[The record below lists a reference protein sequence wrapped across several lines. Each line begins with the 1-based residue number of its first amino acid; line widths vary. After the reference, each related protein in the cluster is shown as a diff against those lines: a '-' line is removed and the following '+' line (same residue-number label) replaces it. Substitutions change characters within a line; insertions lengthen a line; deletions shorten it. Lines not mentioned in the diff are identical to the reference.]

1 MSKRSYNQ
9 VATVLNTVS
18 RNTRSKRP
26 RLQLGLSHKKHN
38 PWISATKTYN
48 YMTDDPLIDWLENTG
63 VKKRVRS
70 DSIDKSVITETFSDF
85 IKRKGIDFEQH
96 VINHI
101 HENIH
106 PVVKVSDYY
115 TIDGVKKAKE
125 LMTAGVPILHSVPLC
140 HTSSKTYGVADLV
153 VRSDYLLSLAPNVVQ
168 ETEELLHG
176 SRLSPNYHYVIIDIK
191 YSTLRLN
198 SKGRCLLNQGSMAA
212 YKSQVWIYNR
222 ALSEFQRYTPKSAYI
237 LGRRWT
243 YTSKKKTYSN
253 ESCFDRLGV
262 VDMVG
267 YDALIIKKAHSAV
280 KWCRD
285 VRNNGMKWTVK
296 PPTRD
301 ELYPNMCRDN
311 FRWNS
316 TKKEI
321 ANNLGEISQVWMCG
335 VKNRRVAFSNGV
347 RDWRDPRATAERLG
361 VTGKR
366 AVIVDKMLTINNQD
380 ENTVLPL
387 TITENTMKWRDVK
400 NEIFVDF
407 ETFSDVFLN
416 EEEKVTDQPRVNL
429 IYQIGLGYVD
439 ETGWTYKYFICHE
452 PTKKEEYRV
461 MKEFMDFMVER
472 DFPTAWYWHAE
483 DNFWKRSCRQQ
494 FERPDISHED
504 KEEIIHWN
512 MSEHWRD
519 MRKLFVGEQVVVKGC
534 FGYALKPIGRALKNM
549 NLITT
554 PLESECTN
562 GLTAMVQAWKCY
574 KKFDRPWKCGAMKDV
589 TQYNEYDCR
598 VLCDILTYLRKSH

>member
-9 VATVLNTVS
+9 FTTAINTVS

-26 RLQLGLSHKKHN
+26 RLQLGLAYKKHN

-48 YMTDDPLIDWLENTG
+48 YMTDDPLIDWLENTSI
-63 VKKRVRS
+63 KKRTRS
-70 DSIDKSVITETFSDF
+70 DSVDKSVITETFSDF

-96 VINHI
+96 VITYI

-115 TIDGVKKAKE
+115 TMEGVKKAKE

-140 HTSSKTYGVADLV
+140 HAASKTYGVADLV

-168 ETEELLHG
+168 ASEELSHG

-212 YKSQVWIYNR
+212 YKSQVWIYSR

-243 YTSKKKTYSN
+243 YTAKNKTYTN

-267 YDALIIKKAHSAV
+267 YDARIIKKAHSAV
-280 KWCRD
+280 NWCRD
-285 VRNNGMKWTVK
+285 VSNNGMKWTVT

-311 FRWNS
+311 HRWSS

-335 VKNRRVAFSNGV
+335 VKNRRVAFSNGI

-366 AVIVDKMLTINNQD
+366 GVIVDKMLRINNQD

-387 TITENTMKWRDVK
+387 TITENTMKWRDVS

-416 EEEKVTDQPRVNL
+416 
-429 IYQIGLGYVD
+429 
-439 ETGWTYKYFICHE
+439 
-452 PTKKEEYRV
+452 
-461 MKEFMDFMVER
+461 
-472 DFPTAWYWHAE
+472 
-483 DNFWKRSCRQQ
+483 
-494 FERPDISHED
+494 
-504 KEEIIHWN
+504 
-512 MSEHWRD
+512 
-519 MRKLFVGEQVVVKGC
+519 
-534 FGYALKPIGRALKNM
+534 
-549 NLITT
+549 
-554 PLESECTN
+554 
-562 GLTAMVQAWKCY
+562 
-574 KKFDRPWKCGAMKDV
+574 
-589 TQYNEYDCR
+589 
-598 VLCDILTYLRKSH
+598 